1 MGTRMNELPEHRHPQ
16 REISGRKLIGAVVLN
31 IVITVAEVIGG
42 LVSGSLSLL
51 SDAVHNLSDGVS
63 LLISYFAF
71 RLSKRE
77 STARKTYGYKRA
89 EILAAL
95 FNASVLV
102 VIIFFLFREAYLR
115 FFNPVHINGVLM
127 IIVASI
133 GLAANLAAVM
143 LLKKDAAANLNIR
156 SSYLHLL
163 ADTISSVGV
172 VLGGFFVY
180 FFKINWV
187 DPLLTVLIGLYI
199 LKESYLIVKQTVNI
213 LMQATPEAIDV
224 MKLKCAIEEIPEVR
238 NLHHVHVWQANDTD
252 IYFEGHVDVCE
263 DYSVS
268 RISEIYKRIESI
280 LRDRFSVH
288 HSTIQIEFGT
298 CENKEIIKTC

>member
-1 MGTRMNELPEHRHPQ
+1 MDESRHD
-16 REISGRKLIGAVVLN
+16 ISGRKLLGAVILN

-51 SDAVHNLSDGVS
+51 SDAIHNLRDGVS
-63 LLISYFAF
+63 LIISYIAF
-71 RLSKRE
+71 RQSKKE
-77 STARKTYGYKRA
+77 STARKTFGYKRA

-115 FFNPVHINGVLM
+115 FFHPIHINGALM
-127 IIVASI
+127 IIVAAI
-133 GLAANLAAVM
+133 GLVANLAAVM

-163 ADTISSVGV
+163 ADTFSSVGV
-172 VLGGFFVY
+172 VLGGIFVY

-199 LKESYLIVKQTVNI
+199 LKESYTIVKQTVNI
-213 LMQATPEAIDV
+213 LMQATPETIDI
-224 MKLKCAIEEIPEVR
+224 MKVKCAIEEIPEIH
-238 NLHHVHVWQANDTD
+238 NLHHVHIWQANDTD

-263 DYSVS
+263 DYNVS
-268 RISEIYKRIESI
+268 RISDIYQKVESI
-280 LRDRFSVH
+280 LRDRFCIR
-288 HSTIQIEFGT
+288 HSTIQVEFGV
-298 CENKEIIKTC
+298 CENKEVVKTC

>member
-1 MGTRMNELPEHRHPQ
+1 MGKCMNEPPEHSHPQ
-16 REISGRKLIGAVVLN
+16 HEISGCKLIGAVVLN
-31 IVITVAEVIGG
+31 IIITIAEVIGG
-42 LVSGSLSLL
+42 FVSGSLSLL
-51 SDAVHNLSDGVS
+51 SDAAHNLSDSVS
-63 LLISYFAF
+63 LIISYFAF

-77 STARKTYGYKRA
+77 STAQKTYGYKRA

-115 FFNPVHINGVLM
+115 FFNPVHINGLLM

-133 GLAANLAAVM
+133 GLVANLAAVM

-163 ADTISSVGV
+163 ADTFSSVGV

-180 FFKINWV
+180 FFKITWV
-187 DPLLTVLIGLYI
+187 DPLLTVMIGLYI
-199 LKESYLIVKQTVNI
+199 LKESYVIVKQTVNI
-213 LMQATPEAIDV
+213 LMQSTPEAIDV
-224 MKLKCAIEEIPEVR
+224 MKVKCAIEEIPEVR

-252 IYFEGHVDVCE
+252 IYFEGHVDVYE
-263 DYSVS
+263 DYCVS
-268 RISEIYKRIESI
+268 RISDIYKNIESI
-280 LRDRFSVH
+280 LHDRFGVR

-298 CENKEIIKTC
+298 CENKDIIKTC